1 MLGTARGRVAVP
13 GALGS
18 PQRRGVLR
26 SQLSAFPV
34 KCRSQDIGLLLTP
47 GFRRWTRQSERGR
60 AAFQEMPGF
69 RGRSCRRRTHLLTE
83 ITARLQTHL
92 SEQRAQKCISIFFI
106 LFLFIL
112 KPSRPLLLHSSECV
126 NCPTTFFLTF
136 HGNFQDFPLCPS
148 PLAPLPGTSALR
160 TGTPLL
166 SPPALWPCSM
176 LKQLLLCIL
185 LIIISKSIFPEEQDC
200 PQATAVA
207 VELVPCRARA
217 GCLQSQ
223 K

>member
-1 MLGTARGRVAVP
+1 M
-13 GALGS
+13 
-18 PQRRGVLR
+18 
-26 SQLSAFPV
+26 
-34 KCRSQDIGLLLTP
+34 
-47 GFRRWTRQSERGR
+47 
-60 AAFQEMPGF
+60 
-69 RGRSCRRRTHLLTE
+69 
-83 ITARLQTHL
+83 
-92 SEQRAQKCISIFFI
+92 SIFFI
-106 LFLFIL
+106 HFKTKQTSAPPQVRMCKL
-112 KPSRPLLLHSSECV
+112 SY
-126 NCPTTFFLTF
+126 NFFLTF
-136 HGNFQDFPLCPS
+136 RGNFQDFPLCPL

-176 LKQLLLCIL
+176 LKQLLLCII

-207 VELVPCRARA
+207 VELGPCHARA